1 MNLKLNFLGIL
12 METKIDTVQ
21 IFVPFFGVMILTLL
35 VWIYMY
41 IRRLSWI
48 FANKP
53 EPSFLSTP
61 EKLIQIIPEQINY
74 PANNLKNLF
83 ELPVLFY
90 AVCLYLAWS
99 STVDIVYIYC
109 AYGFF
114 IFRVIHSVIHCTVNI
129 VLARFGIY
137 VLSAVCLW
145 VMILRGAYQL
155 IS

>member
-1 MNLKLNFLGIL
+1 M
-12 METKIDTVQ
+12 V
-21 IFVPFFGVMILTLL
+21 LTLV

-53 EPSFLSTP
+53 ESSFLSTP
-61 EKLIQIIPEQINY
+61 EKFTQITPEVINY

-83 ELPVLFY
+83 ELPILFY

-99 STVDIVYIYC
+99 STVNIVDIYC

-114 IFRVIHSVIHCTVNI
+114 VFRVIHSVIHCTVNI

-137 VLSAVCLW
+137 ILSSIFLW
-145 VMILRGAYQL
+145 VMIVRSAYQL

>member
-1 MNLKLNFLGIL
+1 
-12 METKIDTVQ
+12 METRIETVQ
-21 IFVPFFGVMILTLL
+21 IFIPFFGVMILTFL

-48 FANKP
+48 FANNP
-53 EPSFLSTP
+53 EPSMLSTP
-61 EKLIQIIPEQINY
+61 EKLNQIIPEQITY

-83 ELPVLFY
+83 ELPILFY

-99 STVDIVYIYC
+99 STVDLVYIYC

-114 IFRVIHSVIHCTVNI
+114 IFRVVHSVIHCTVNI
-129 VLARFGIY
+129 VLARFWIY
-137 VLSAVCLW
+137 IISAICLW
-145 VMILRGAYQL
+145 VMILRSGYQL

>member
-1 MNLKLNFLGIL
+1 
-12 METKIDTVQ
+12 METRIETVQ
-21 IFVPFFGVMILTLL
+21 IFIPFFGVMILTLL

-48 FANKP
+48 FANNP
-53 EPSFLSTP
+53 EPSMLSTA
-61 EKLIQIIPEQINY
+61 EKLNQIIPEQITY

-83 ELPVLFY
+83 ELLVLFY

-99 STVDIVYIYC
+99 STVDMVDIYC

-114 IFRVIHSVIHCTVNI
+114 IFRVVHSIIHCTVNI
-129 VLARFGIY
+129 VLARFWIY
-137 VLSAVCLW
+137 ILSSIFLW
-145 VMILRGAYQL
+145 VMILRSAYQM

>member
-1 MNLKLNFLGIL
+1 
-12 METKIDTVQ
+12 METRIETVQ
-21 IFVPFFGVMILTLL
+21 IFIPFFGVMILTLL

-48 FANKP
+48 DANKP
-53 EPSFLSTP
+53 ELSMLSTP
-61 EKLIQIIPEQINY
+61 EKLSQIIPEQITY

-99 STVDIVYIYC
+99 STVDMVDIYC

-114 IFRVIHSVIHCTVNI
+114 IFRVVHSVIQCTVNI
-129 VLARFGIY
+129 VVARFWIY
-137 VLSAVCLW
+137 ILSSIFLW
-145 VMILRGAYQL
+145 VMILRSAYQL